1 MDTRS
6 CDRGV
11 QQLVACIFVS
21 EFVNSSLRGI
31 PNVYCIYVLLR
42 FFSLFLLN
50 VLRNVYRSYCLLV
63 FLLVCLCM
71 CLYLRLFA
79 SITENVL
86 TFTIG

>member
-21 EFVNSSLRGI
+21 EFINSSLRGI
-31 PNVYCIYVLLR
+31 PNVYCIYVLILR

-50 VLRNVYRSYCLLV
+50 VLRKVYRSYC
-63 FLLVCLCM
+63 LLVCLCM

-79 SITENVL
+79 SITENVV
-86 TFTIG
+86 TFTIR

>member
-42 FFSLFLLN
+42 FF
-50 VLRNVYRSYCLLV
+50 
-63 FLLVCLCM
+63 
-71 CLYLRLFA
+71 LYFY
-79 SITENVL
+79 L
-86 TFTIG
+86 TFYETFTEVIVC

>member
-63 FLLVCLCM
+63 FLCM

>member
-21 EFVNSSLRGI
+21 EFVNLSLRGI

-50 VLRNVYRSYCLLV
+50 VLRKVYRSYCLLV
-63 FLLVCLCM
+63 CLLVCLCM

-79 SITENVL
+79 SITANVL

>member
-42 FFSLFLLN
+42 FFFFIFTERFTKSL
-50 VLRNVYRSYCLLV
+50 
-63 FLLVCLCM
+63 
-71 CLYLRLFA
+71 
-79 SITENVL
+79 
-86 TFTIG
+86 

>member
-42 FFSLFLLN
+42 FFTLFLLN
-50 VLRNVYRSYCLLV
+50 V
-63 FLLVCLCM
+63 
-71 CLYLRLFA
+71 
-79 SITENVL
+79 
-86 TFTIG
+86 FTKSL

>member
-42 FFSLFLLN
+42 FFSN
-50 VLRNVYRSYCLLV
+50 VLRKVYSSYCLLV
-63 FLLVCLCM
+63 CLLVCLCM

-86 TFTIG
+86 TFTI

>member
-1 MDTRS
+1 MDTKS

-50 VLRNVYRSYCLLV
+50 VLRKVYRSYCLLV
-63 FLLVCLCM
+63 CLCM
-71 CLYLRLFA
+71 CLYLRLYLRLFA

-86 TFTIG
+86 TFTI

>member
-21 EFVNSSLRGI
+21 EFVNLSLRGI

-50 VLRNVYRSYCLLV
+50 VLRKVYRSYCLLV
-63 FLLVCLCM
+63 CLCM
-71 CLYLRLFA
+71 CLYLRLYLRLFA

-86 TFTIG
+86 TFTI

>member
-6 CDRGV
+6 CGRGV

-50 VLRNVYRSYCLLV
+50 VLRKVYRSYCLLV
-63 FLLVCLCM
+63 CLCM
-71 CLYLRLFA
+71 CLYLRLYLRLFA

-86 TFTIG
+86 TFTI

>member
-50 VLRNVYRSYCLLV
+50 VLRKVYRSYILFVSV
-63 FLLVCLCM
+63 FVSVFVYVFVSAFVCVH
-71 CLYLRLFA
+71 
-79 SITENVL
+79 N
-86 TFTIG
+86 

>member
-1 MDTRS
+1 MDTKS

-50 VLRNVYRSYCLLV
+50 VLRKVYRSYCLLV
-63 FLLVCLCM
+63 CLLVCLCM

-79 SITENVL
+79 SITENV

>member
-6 CDRGV
+6 CGRGV

-50 VLRNVYRSYCLLV
+50 VLRKVYRSYC
-63 FLLVCLCM
+63 LLVCLCM
-71 CLYLRLFA
+71 CLYLRLYLRLFA
-79 SITENVL
+79 SITENVV